1 MRDTFSKLHRL
12 TAAAG
17 IDPFIA
23 GILLMVLLAYFVPQ
37 PGLITQPVSL
47 EDLASYGVAGIFFF
61 YGLKL
66 NIHQLRAGLANW
78 KLHIL
83 VQCTTFLLFPLLAI
97 AIKPFLVSNTDVALW
112 TGIFYLCALP
122 STVSSSVVMVSIA
135 GGNMPAA
142 IFNASISS
150 LIGVFMTPFWIKL
163 FISSGT
169 AQLHTTT
176 IVGKLFIQVL
186 IPVLLGMA
194 LNGKWGEFAHRNKKK
209 LKNFDQAII
218 LIIIYT
224 SFCHSFSLGI
234 FNNISWLALTLLAL
248 YMLVLFVVV
257 ISLIKFIAR
266 LLRFSVPDAI
276 TAMFCGSKK
285 SLVHG
290 TVMSRILFAGSA
302 STGIILLPLML
313 YHALQLIAA
322 SIIARRMATSH
333 IDPE

>member
-1 MRDTFSKLHRL
+1 MRDTLSKLHRL

-66 NIHQLRAGLANW
+66 DFQQLRAGLANW

-83 VQCTTFLLFPLLAI
+83 VQCTTFLLFPLI
-97 AIKPFLVSNTDVALW
+97 AVTVKPFFVSNTDIALW

-163 FISSGT
+163 FISSDA

-186 IPVLLGMA
+186 IPVLLGIA
-194 LNGKWGEFAHRNKKK
+194 LNGRWGVFAHRNKKK

-234 FNNISWLALTLLAL
+234 FNDISWLTLSLLTL
-248 YMLVLFVVV
+248 YMLVLFVAV
-257 ISLIKFIAR
+257 ISLIRLIAR
-266 LLRFSVPDAI
+266 LLRFSTADSI

-313 YHALQLIAA
+313 YHALQLIIA
-322 SIIARRMATSH
+322 SIIARRMAATQ
-333 IDPE
+333 INPE